1 MDTGLTNYQID
12 LGQGPAPL
20 YYIFAL
26 SDLNRLSGEDGT
38 CMTRF
43 EQRDLKKFDL
53 LKDHDNV
60 TGFPLA
66 GNGLAAGEFYDH
78 FLYATNRLS
87 FILNHY
93 KIKILLQTK

>member
-1 MDTGLTNYQID
+1 MLDTGLTNYQID

-26 SDLNRLSGEDGT
+26 SDLNRLSGENGT
-38 CMTRF
+38 SMTRF

-60 TGFPLA
+60 TGFPLS

-78 FLYATNRLS
+78 FLYATNR
-87 FILNHY
+87 
-93 KIKILLQTK
+93 